1 MSLSLRLI
9 VNCSIVIVTNIVD
22 GIVAGLVS
30 TCIMTIFEL
39 PFWRI
44 WGIVGVLEWHEN
56 QILTS
61 KLKRKFTKDEHN
73 AVSYTGILVLHVING
88 VLASIV
94 FPFVY
99 IFFISIFFIN
109 DYILSII
116 LGIVYATLLWT
127 ITLLPIHKPITG
139 LSVWNHPL
147 GRGPA
152 IVSFFGHIAYGIT
165 LGTITKILL

>member
-1 MSLSLRLI
+1 MLT
-9 VNCSIVIVTNIVD
+9 CSILIATNIVD

-30 TCIMTIFEL
+30 TCLMTIFEI

-44 WGIVGVLEWHEN
+44 WGIAGVLEWHEN

-88 VLASIV
+88 VFASII

-99 IFFISIFFIN
+99 IFLISMFFIN
-109 DYILSII
+109 DYYCLSIM
-116 LGIVYATLLWT
+116 LGIGYGTLLWT

-139 LSVWNHPL
+139 LSVWDHPL

-152 IVSFFGHIAYGIT
+152 IVSFCGHIVYGIT
-165 LGTITKILL
+165 FGTITKILL

>member
-1 MSLSLRLI
+1 MLT
-9 VNCSIVIVTNIVD
+9 CSILIVTNIVD
-22 GIVAGLVS
+22 GIIAGLVS
-30 TCIMTIFEL
+30 TCLMTIFEI

-44 WGIVGVLEWHEN
+44 WGIPGVLEWHEN
-56 QILTS
+56 QILTA
-61 KLKRKFTKDEHN
+61 KLKRKFTKDAHD

-88 VLASIV
+88 VLASII

-99 IFFISIFFIN
+99 IFFISTFFMN
-109 DYILSII
+109 DDNSLSII
-116 LGIVYATLLWT
+116 LGIVYGTLLWT

-152 IVSFFGHIAYGIT
+152 IVSFCGHILYGIT
-165 LGTITKILL
+165 LGAITKILL

>member
-1 MSLSLRLI
+1 M
-9 VNCSIVIVTNIVD
+9 IVTYIVD

-30 TCIMTIFEL
+30 TCIMTIFEI

-56 QILTS
+56 QILVS
-61 KLKRKFTKDEHN
+61 KLKRKFTKDATHD
-73 AVSYTGILVLHVING
+73 AVSYTGILILHVING
-88 VLASIV
+88 VLASII

-99 IFFISIFFIN
+99 IFLISIFFIN
-109 DYILSII
+109 GYSLSIM
-116 LGIVYATLLWT
+116 LGIVYGTLLWT

-152 IVSFFGHIAYGIT
+152 IVSFCGHIVYGIT
-165 LGTITKILL
+165 LGTIIKILL